1 MPKLTTYASK
11 YMRYVRNKYSSIKKR
26 VSKQRL
32 KKLVSK
38 VLTKSIISIILRVS
52 NQRNESF
59 DTKEI

>member
-1 MPKLTTYASK
+1 MLVKIYNMSDTTFK
-11 YMRYVRNKYSSIKKR
+11 YQKR

-38 VLTKSIISIILRVS
+38 VLTKSIISIILKVS
-52 NQRNESF
+52 NKRNESF